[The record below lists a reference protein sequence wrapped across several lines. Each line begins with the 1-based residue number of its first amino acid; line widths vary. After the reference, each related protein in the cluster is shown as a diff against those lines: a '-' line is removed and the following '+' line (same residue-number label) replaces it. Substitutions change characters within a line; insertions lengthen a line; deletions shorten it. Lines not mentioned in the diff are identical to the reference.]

1 MKHFSKKQK
10 WRMIGGAVLAVIL
23 VLCAWIFGWFR
34 GDINVISFSA
44 DEVDRVEL
52 SCTDVHVDLYRA
64 VVTDKDDIQM
74 LIDSVNRFQH
84 TGNEI
89 KDIVKHGI
97 FTGGSLL
104 YEIDIYLS
112 DGEQFPFRLASNG
125 RQELSDMEVC
135 YWVHGAKGGNLFPS
149 TCRGSLEPFYALYAK
164 YRPME

>member
-1 MKHFSKKQK
+1 M
-10 WRMIGGAVLAVIL
+10 AAIL

-34 GDINVISFSA
+34 GDINVMDFSA
-44 DEVDRVEL
+44 DEVDHVEL

-89 KDIVKHGI
+89 KDIFMYGI
-97 FTGGSLL
+97 FTGGSVL

-112 DGEQFPFRLASNG
+112 DGELFPFPPCFKQKARTVGHRSMLLGPWCRGRKPVSQYLQRLA
-125 RQELSDMEVC
+125 
-135 YWVHGAKGGNLFPS
+135 GAVL
-149 TCRGSLEPFYALYAK
+149 
-164 YRPME
+164 